1 MQIWQK
7 KMKLSLAT
15 AIVVLGGSWTA
26 DAEPA
31 NGKAWTMAARLCA
44 DQKACRV
51 GDILTVLIVEQMEA
65 SKDAKSTSGKVNSMS
80 GSASVQHPQ
89 VDGKSN
95 GSWTSA
101 ALPGWQLDT
110 SQSFEG
116 GGTAANKD
124 TFLATMSVTV
134 RDLLPNGNML
144 IEGTRSVVIRDD
156 RVNVILSGIIR
167 PQDVSGENTIL
178 SSKIADAAIRYES
191 TGTLARN
198 QEKGFLLR
206 ALEWINPF

>member
-1 MQIWQK
+1 MQTWQK
-7 KMKLSLAT
+7 LGRRLAIT
-15 AIVVLGGSWTA
+15 VIVLGGGWTA
-26 DAEPA
+26 GAEPA
-31 NGKAWTMAARLCA
+31 NGKAWTMAARLYA

-65 SKDAKSTSGKVNSMS
+65 SKDAKSTSSKVNSMS
-80 GSASVQHPQ
+80 GSASIQHPQ
-89 VDGKSN
+89 VNGKSS
-95 GSWTSA
+95 GSWGTAS
-101 ALPGWQLDT
+101 LPGWQLDT

-124 TFLATMSVTV
+124 NFLATMSVTV

-167 PQDVSGENTIL
+167 PQDVSGENTII

-191 TGTLARN
+191 SGTLARN